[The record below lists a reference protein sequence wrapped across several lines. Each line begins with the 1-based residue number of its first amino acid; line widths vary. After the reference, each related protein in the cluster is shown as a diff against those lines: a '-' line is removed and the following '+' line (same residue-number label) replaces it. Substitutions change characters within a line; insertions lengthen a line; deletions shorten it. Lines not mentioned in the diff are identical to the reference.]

1 MNNDANKLLPTYRKL
16 YPTPIEGRQT
26 VISIALDQSKI
37 SSSSNVNYTFPK
49 LLPGVCVNPD
59 SSVHLSPGSSSF
71 LPKYDI
77 NNNYS
82 KLV

>member
-1 MNNDANKLLPTYRKL
+1 MHAWLYDSNEPTEQIGCGTCRGFK
-16 YPTPIEGRQT
+16 RQ
-26 VISIALDQSKI
+26 A
-37 SSSSNVNYTFPK
+37 F
-49 LLPGVCVNPD
+49 
-59 SSVHLSPGSSSF
+59 SVHLSPGSSSF